1 MIRVLDKA
9 TIDKIAAG
17 EVIERPSSVVK
28 ELLEN
33 AIDAGSTAVTVE
45 IKDGGTSF
53 IRVTDNGCGIPKEEV
68 RMAYMRHATSKIEHV
83 EDLNSILSLG
93 FRGEALSTIAAVSQ
107 TEMITK
113 TATDLTGIKYVIH
126 GGKEIEY
133 KDVGVPNGTTI
144 VVRNLFFNT
153 PARKKFLKSAM
164 TEGSYIFD
172 LLTRIAL
179 SHPEIS
185 FKLIANG
192 QTRID
197 TSGNGKLKD
206 TIYQLYGRD
215 ITANLIPIDYTDG
228 DIHLYGFIGKPFI
241 ARGNRGLENYF
252 INHRY
257 IKSNVVNRAI
267 EEGYRTFVMQHKFPF
282 TVLYLDLPQE
292 KCDVNVHPTKME
304 FKYDNEK
311 NLFEACCT
319 AVKLALTHKEII
331 PKEGEKPIA
340 SPVISHP
347 EQKPAEPFEVKRA
360 QSQAI
365 PQKNV
370 RAGNYSP
377 TYKILESLRKAE
389 EEQAA
394 KNGTPLPNIADM
406 VADAGVMYS
415 PSTPVESAQAG
426 NSSTTSHVMQQSSS
440 MPPSQ
445 DVQQNY
451 STTTVQTAHQNNS
464 TVISQSVR
472 QNTSAGTA
480 QATQTVQPDCST
492 TQAQP
497 SETPAKP
504 DLSKMDKNSAAYKYT
519 VGKQETLFDDDFLT
533 EKARLSHRVIGQV
546 FETYW
551 LIEYNDNLYIMD
563 QHAAHEKVKYEELM
577 ENLKNKQ
584 VFSQQLLP
592 PMVITVTYAE
602 RQAILDNFDLF
613 MKIGYDI
620 EEFGGNEFKINAIPS
635 NLFGLHGRDMFL
647 EFVGSLIQ
655 NSGYMSNDIFVKKL
669 STMACKAAVKG
680 NMKLSFQEIDAL
692 VDKLLSL
699 ENPYTC
705 PHGRPTIISMSKTE
719 LEKKFHRIVS

>member
-228 DIHLYGFIGKPFI
+228 DIHLSGFIGKPFI

-331 PKEGEKPIA
+331 PKEGEKPIV

-406 VADAGVMYS
+406 VADAGVVYS

-445 DVQQNY
+445 DVQQNH

-464 TVISQSVR
+464 TVISQSVQ
-472 QNTSAGTA
+472 QNSSAGTV
-480 QATQTVQPDCST
+480 QA

-497 SETPAKP
+497 SETSAKP

-669 STMACKAAVKG
+669 STMACKAAIKG

>member
-33 AIDAGSTAVTVE
+33 AINAGSTAVTVE

-68 RMAYMRHATSKIEHV
+68 RMAYMRHATRKIEHV

-228 DIHLYGFIGKPFI
+228 DIHLSGFIGKPFI

-406 VADAGVMYS
+406 VADAGVVYS

-472 QNTSAGTA
+472 QNTSAGTV
-480 QATQTVQPDCST
+480 QAA
-492 TQAQP
+492 QAQP
-497 SETPAKP
+497 SDTPAKP

-602 RQAILDNFDLF
+602 RQAIIDNFDLF

>member
-228 DIHLYGFIGKPFI
+228 DIHLSGFIGKPFI

-406 VADAGVMYS
+406 VADAGVVYS

-497 SETPAKP
+497 SDTPAKP

-602 RQAILDNFDLF
+602 RQAIIDNFDLF